1 MMSRVL
7 LKKLSEYWEERIET
21 VMNIVLY
28 PNFTKPNALSTARK
42 LCEKLHELDIDI
54 YTDKEYKN
62 EFSDEDFINYGDM
75 YNIAA
80 DCEAIIAIGGDGTIL
95 KASHY
100 ASEYDKPLL
109 GVNTGHLGFMAS
121 MEIDELD
128 NISRLKTHDYL
139 IESRMML
146 DVLQMKG
153 SKVISSY
160 TALNDVVVAR
170 PYSNICSYE
179 ISTDGIIVSSIR
191 SDGIV
196 FSTPT
201 GSTAYALS
209 AGGPIVEP
217 IMETIQMTPICPH
230 SLSSR
235 TMLFNADRKLEIRHS
250 SSDDNEIYFSVDG
263 NFECRFERD
272 EHLVISKSEKKLRL
286 IDIKG
291 NSFFDA
297 VNNKLMNPIK

>member
-1 MMSRVL
+1 
-7 LKKLSEYWEERIET
+7 
-21 VMNIVLY
+21 MNIVLF
-28 PNFTKPNALSTARK
+28 PNFTKPNALPTAQK
-42 LCEKLHELDIDI
+42 LCVKLYELGIDI
-54 YTDKEYKN
+54 YTDSEYKKDFVG
-62 EFSDEDFINYGDM
+62 ESFINYGDM
-75 YNIAA
+75 DKITAE
-80 DCEAIIAIGGDGTIL
+80 CEVIIAIGGDGTIL

-128 NISRLKTHDYL
+128 NISRIKTQDYT

-146 DVLQMKG
+146 DVVQMHENT
-153 SKVISSY
+153 VISSF

-179 ISTDGIIVSSIR
+179 ISTDGIVVSSIR
-191 SDGIV
+191 SDGVV

-217 IMETIQMTPICPH
+217 LMETIQMTPICPH

-235 TMLFNADRKLEIRHS
+235 TMLFTADRRLEIRHF

-263 NFECRFERD
+263 KFECRFGKGD
-272 EHLVISKSEKKLRL
+272 YLVISKSNKRLKL

>member
-1 MMSRVL
+1 
-7 LKKLSEYWEERIET
+7 
-21 VMNIVLY
+21 MNIVLF
-28 PNFTKPNALSTARK
+28 PNFTKPNALSTAQK
-42 LCEKLHELDIDI
+42 LCFKLYELGIDV
-54 YTDKEYKN
+54 YTDS
-62 EFSDEDFINYGDM
+62 EFKKDFLEESFIKFGSMDEIT
-75 YNIAA
+75 AE
-80 DCEAIIAIGGDGTIL
+80 CEAIIAIGGDGTIL

-128 NISRLKTHDYL
+128 NISRIKTHDYKV
-139 IESRMML
+139 EPRMML
-146 DVLQMKG
+146 DVVLMRG
-153 SKVISSY
+153 NTVISGY
-160 TALNDVVVAR
+160 TALNDVVVA
-170 PYSNICSYE
+170 SSCSSLINYE
-179 ISTDGIIVSSIR
+179 ISADDIVVSSVR
-191 SDGIV
+191 SDGVV

-217 IMETIQMTPICPH
+217 LMETIQMTPVCPH

-235 TMLFNADRKLEIRHS
+235 PVLFTADRRIEIRHLS
-250 SSDDNEIYFSVDG
+250 SEDNEIYFSVDG
-263 NFECRFERD
+263 KFECSFGRND
-272 EHLVISKSEKKLRL
+272 HLVITKSNKRLRL

>member
-1 MMSRVL
+1 MNVVL
-7 LKKLSEYWEERIET
+7 F
-21 VMNIVLY
+21 
-28 PNFTKPNALSTARK
+28 PNFTKPNALPTAQE
-42 LCEKLHELDIDI
+42 LCLKLHELGVDI
-54 YTDKEYKN
+54 YTDSEYKKD
-62 EFSDEDFINYGDM
+62 FSGESFINYGSMDK
-75 YNIAA
+75 IAA
-80 DCEAIIAIGGDGTIL
+80 ECEAIIAIGGDGTIL

-128 NISRLKTHDYL
+128 NISRLKTHDYK
-139 IESRMML
+139 IESRMMI
-146 DVLQMKG
+146 DVALMRENA
-153 SKVISSY
+153 VISNY

-170 PYSNICSYE
+170 PFSNLCSYE

-191 SDGIV
+191 SDGVV

-217 IMETIQMTPICPH
+217 LMETIQMTPVCPH

-235 TMLFNADRKLEIRHS
+235 PMLFTADRRLEIRHF

-263 NFECRFERD
+263 KFECSFGRND
-272 EHLVISKSEKKLRL
+272 HLVISRSNKRLRL

>member
-1 MMSRVL
+1 
-7 LKKLSEYWEERIET
+7 
-21 VMNIVLY
+21 MNIVLF
-28 PNFTKPNALSTARK
+28 PNFTKPNAMPTAQK
-42 LCEKLHELDIDI
+42 LCLKLHELGVDI
-54 YTDKEYKN
+54 YTDSEYKKD
-62 EFSDEDFINYGDM
+62 FSGESFINYGSMDK
-75 YNIAA
+75 IAA
-80 DCEAIIAIGGDGTIL
+80 ECEAIIAIGGDGTIL

-128 NISRLKTHDYL
+128 NISRLKTHDYK

-146 DVLQMKG
+146 DVVLMHENT
-153 SKVISSY
+153 VISNY

-170 PYSNICSYE
+170 PCSNLCSYE
-179 ISTDGIIVSSIR
+179 ISTDGMVVSSIR
-191 SDGIV
+191 SDGVV

-217 IMETIQMTPICPH
+217 LMETIQMTPVCPH

-235 TMLFNADRKLEIRHS
+235 PMLFTADRRLEIRHF
-250 SSDDNEIYFSVDG
+250 SSDENEIYFSVDG
-263 NFECRFERD
+263 KFECSFGRED
-272 EHLVISKSEKKLRL
+272 HLVISRSNKRLRL

>member
-1 MMSRVL
+1 
-7 LKKLSEYWEERIET
+7 
-21 VMNIVLY
+21 MNIVLF
-28 PNFTKPNALSTARK
+28 PNFTKPNALPTAQK
-42 LCEKLHELDIDI
+42 LCLKLNELGIEV
-54 YTDKEYKN
+54 YTDIEYKKD
-62 EFSDEDFINYGDM
+62 FSGESFINYGYMDK
-75 YNIAA
+75 ITAE
-80 DCEAIIAIGGDGTIL
+80 CEAVIAIGGDGTIL

-128 NISRLKTHDYL
+128 NISRLKTHDYKL
-139 IESRMML
+139 ESRMML
-146 DVLQMKG
+146 DVVLMRENTM
-153 SKVISSY
+153 ISNY
-160 TALNDVVVAR
+160 TALNDVVVAGSC
-170 PYSNICSYE
+170 SNLCSYE
-179 ISTDGIIVSSIR
+179 ISTDGIVVSSLR
-191 SDGIV
+191 SDGVV

-217 IMETIQMTPICPH
+217 LMETIQMTPVCPH

-235 TMLFNADRKLEIRHS
+235 PMLFTADRHLEIRHFS
-250 SSDDNEIYFSVDG
+250 NDDNEIYFSVDG
-263 NFECRFERD
+263 RFECSFGRED
-272 EHLVISKSEKKLRL
+272 HLVISRSNKRLRL

>member
-1 MMSRVL
+1 
-7 LKKLSEYWEERIET
+7 
-21 VMNIVLY
+21 MNIVLF
-28 PNFTKPNALSTARK
+28 PNFTKPNALPTAQK
-42 LCEKLHELDIDI
+42 LCLKLHELGIDI
-54 YTDKEYKN
+54 YTDSEYKKDFVGEN
-62 EFSDEDFINYGDM
+62 FINYGDM
-75 YNIAA
+75 DDITAE
-80 DCEAIIAIGGDGTIL
+80 CEVIIAIGGDGTIL

-128 NISRLKTHDYL
+128 NISRIKTHDYT
-139 IESRMML
+139 IETRMML
-146 DVLQMKG
+146 DVVQMREN
-153 SKVISSY
+153 SVISSF

-179 ISTDGIIVSSIR
+179 ISTDGIVVSSIR
-191 SDGIV
+191 SDGVV

-217 IMETIQMTPICPH
+217 LMETIQMTPICPH

-235 TMLFNADRKLEIRHS
+235 TMLFTADRRLEIRHS

-263 NFECRFERD
+263 KFECLFGKD
-272 EHLVISKSEKKLRL
+272 DYLVISRSNKRLRL

>member
-1 MMSRVL
+1 
-7 LKKLSEYWEERIET
+7 
-21 VMNIVLY
+21 MNIVLF
-28 PNFTKPNALSTARK
+28 PNFTKPNALPTAQK
-42 LCEKLHELDIDI
+42 LCLKLHELGIDV
-54 YTDKEYKN
+54 YTDSEYKKD
-62 EFSDEDFINYGDM
+62 FSGESFINYGDM
-75 YNIAA
+75 DKITSE
-80 DCEAIIAIGGDGTIL
+80 CEAVIAIGGDGTIL

-128 NISRLKTHDYL
+128 NISRLKTHDYK

-146 DVLQMKG
+146 DVVLMHENTM
-153 SKVISSY
+153 ISNY
-160 TALNDVVVAR
+160 TALNDVVVAGSC
-170 PYSNICSYE
+170 SNLCSYE
-179 ISTDGIIVSSIR
+179 ISTDGIVVSSLR
-191 SDGIV
+191 SDGVV

-217 IMETIQMTPICPH
+217 LMETIQMTPVCPH

-235 TMLFNADRKLEIRHS
+235 PMLFTADRRLEIRHFS
-250 SSDDNEIYFSVDG
+250 NDDNEIYFSVDG
-263 NFECRFERD
+263 RFECRFGKED
-272 EHLVISKSEKKLRL
+272 HLAVSRSNKRLRL

>member
-1 MMSRVL
+1 
-7 LKKLSEYWEERIET
+7 
-21 VMNIVLY
+21 MNIVLF
-28 PNFTKPNALSTARK
+28 PNFTKPNALPTAQK
-42 LCEKLHELDIDI
+42 LCLKLHELGVDI
-54 YTDKEYKN
+54 YTDSEYKKD
-62 EFSDEDFINYGDM
+62 FSGESFINYGSMDK
-75 YNIAA
+75 IAA
-80 DCEAIIAIGGDGTIL
+80 ECEAIIAIGGDGTIL

-128 NISRLKTHDYL
+128 NISRLKTHDYK

-146 DVLQMKG
+146 DVVLMHENT
-153 SKVISSY
+153 VISNY
-160 TALNDVVVAR
+160 TALNDVVVAC
-170 PYSNICSYE
+170 PCSNLCSYE
-179 ISTDGIIVSSIR
+179 ISTDGIVVSSIR
-191 SDGIV
+191 SDGVV

-217 IMETIQMTPICPH
+217 LMETIQMTPVCPH

-235 TMLFNADRKLEIRHS
+235 PMLFTADRRLEIRHF
-250 SSDDNEIYFSVDG
+250 SSDENEIYFSVDG
-263 NFECRFERD
+263 KFECSFGRED
-272 EHLVISKSEKKLRL
+272 HLVISRSNKRLRL

>member
-1 MMSRVL
+1 
-7 LKKLSEYWEERIET
+7 
-21 VMNIVLY
+21 MNIVLF
-28 PNFTKPNALSTARK
+28 PNFTKPNALPTAQK
-42 LCEKLHELDIDI
+42 LCLKLHELGVDI
-54 YTDKEYKN
+54 YTDSEYKKD
-62 EFSDEDFINYGDM
+62 FSGESFINYGSMDK
-75 YNIAA
+75 IAA
-80 DCEAIIAIGGDGTIL
+80 ECEAIIAIGGDGTIL

-128 NISRLKTHDYL
+128 NISRLKTHDYK

-146 DVLQMKG
+146 DVVLMHENT
-153 SKVISSY
+153 VISNY

-170 PYSNICSYE
+170 PCSNLCSYK
-179 ISTDGIIVSSIR
+179 ISTDGIVVSSIR
-191 SDGIV
+191 SDGVV

-217 IMETIQMTPICPH
+217 LMETIQMTPVCPH

-235 TMLFNADRKLEIRHS
+235 PMLFTADRRLEIRHF
-250 SSDDNEIYFSVDG
+250 SSDENEIYFSVDG
-263 NFECRFERD
+263 KFECSFGRED
-272 EHLVISKSEKKLRL
+272 HLVISRSNKRLRL

>member
-1 MMSRVL
+1 M
-7 LKKLSEYWEERIET
+7 K
-21 VMNIVLY
+21 IVLF
-28 PNFTKPNALSTARK
+28 PNFTKPNAIPTAQK
-42 LCEKLHELDIDI
+42 LCLKLHELGVEI
-54 YTDKEYKN
+54 YTDSEYKQD
-62 EFSDEDFINYGDM
+62 FSGESFINYGSMDK
-75 YNIAA
+75 IVAEC
-80 DCEAIIAIGGDGTIL
+80 DTIIAIGGDGTIL
-95 KASHY
+95 KASRF

-121 MEIDELD
+121 MEIDEID
-128 NISRLKTHDYL
+128 NISRLKTHDYK

-146 DVLQMKG
+146 DVVLMRG
-153 SKVISSY
+153 NTVISNY
-160 TALNDVVVAR
+160 TALNDVVVTR
-170 PYSNICSYE
+170 LCPSLCRYE
-179 ISTDGIIVSSIR
+179 ISTDGIVVSSVR
-191 SDGIV
+191 SDGVV

-217 IMETIQMTPICPH
+217 LMETIQMTPICPH

-235 TMLFNADRKLEIRHS
+235 PLLFAADRRLEIRHFS
-250 SSDDNEIYFSVDG
+250 SVDEEIFFSVDG
-263 NFECRFERD
+263 KFECSFGKED
-272 EHLVISKSEKKLRL
+272 HLVVSKSNKRLRL